1 MNIIKAVIELRTV
14 TPELCE
20 VIILITGSIWGPAVI
35 FKVLDLFI
43 EKLFDKTNKKVD

>member
-20 VIILITGSIWGPAVI
+20 VVILISCSIWGPALI
-35 FKVLDLFI
+35 FKVVDLVI
-43 EKLFDKTNKKVD
+43 DKVFDKTEKEVD